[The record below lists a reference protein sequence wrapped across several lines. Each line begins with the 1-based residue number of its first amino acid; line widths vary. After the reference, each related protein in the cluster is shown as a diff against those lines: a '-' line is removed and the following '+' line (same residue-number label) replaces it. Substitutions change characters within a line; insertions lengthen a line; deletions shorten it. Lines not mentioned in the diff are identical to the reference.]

1 MLFAT
6 SSKLTRETREIKRLG
21 DTIETK
27 ASLALFSI
35 FFYSVFFF
43 FHVAHGFCN
52 FWVYGW
58 NHSSVTM
65 KAETIVRFVDK
76 SLAKQ
81 ITNFRL
87 AGP

>member
-1 MLFAT
+1 MRHHWNK
-6 SSKLTRETREIKRLG
+6 SYI
-21 DTIETK
+21 
-27 ASLALFSI
+27 SI
-35 FFYSVFFF
+35 VFHFFFLQKVF
-43 FHVAHGFCN
+43 FHVAQGFCN

-58 NHSSVTM
+58 NHSSVSM

>member
-43 FHVAHGFCN
+43 MLHTAF
-52 FWVYGW
+52 
-58 NHSSVTM
+58 VTSESM
-65 KAETIVRFVDK
+65 DEIIQV
-76 SLAKQ
+76 
-81 ITNFRL
+81 
-87 AGP
+87 

>member
-35 FFYSVFFF
+35 FFLQCFFF
-43 FHVAHGFCN
+43 FMLHTAF
-52 FWVYGW
+52 
-58 NHSSVTM
+58 VTSESM
-65 KAETIVRFVDK
+65 DEIIQVWPWKPK
-76 SLAKQ
+76 
-81 ITNFRL
+81 RL
-87 AGP
+87 

>member
-35 FFYSVFFF
+35 FFKVFFF
-43 FHVAHGFCN
+43 FMLHTAF
-52 FWVYGW
+52 
-58 NHSSVTM
+58 VTSESM
-65 KAETIVRFVDK
+65 DEIIQV
-76 SLAKQ
+76 
-81 ITNFRL
+81 
-87 AGP
+87 

>member
-35 FFYSVFFF
+35 FFLQCFF